1 LIASI
6 ALPGLDYV
14 LRALPDIPAKR
25 PAHIVT
31 AKLACETL
39 ARLKGYSYTVSNKK
53 IRNVAPDEA

>member
-1 LIASI
+1 
-6 ALPGLDYV
+6 V

-39 ARLKGYSYTVSNKK
+39 ARLKGYTVTDKK
-53 IRNVAPDEA
+53 IRNVAADEA